1 MKNLIVFHELASAL
15 TSTRGRDEILR
26 VILAQVSHFLKPE
39 SWCLLLVDEERNDLF
54 YAVADGSM
62 EASLQNLRV
71 PMGEGMAGWVA
82 QKGESLIVPQIDE
95 DPRFQTAKT
104 SPGRQFRTAV
114 TLPLRSRRRT
124 LGVIQLFNLELET
137 LSDDAITFLHIL
149 CDYAAIAIE
158 NNSALEKIQSLSVT
172 DDLTGLFN
180 ARQLE
185 KVLEQQVKHSHKTG
199 KPFSLAFADL
209 DNFKR
214 VNDQYGHVVGS
225 RLLGEYGRR
234 LRAQTRPT
242 DICFRYG
249 GDEFLI
255 VMPETSKQQAAEL
268 IQRLHETMRAEPFEI
283 GRHTLHKTASFGVA
297 TFPEDA
303 TSLHM
308 LLSKADAS
316 MYQVKRNGRDNVGV
330 SGLTSFVAP

>member
-1 MKNLIVFHELASAL
+1 
-15 TSTRGRDEILR
+15 
-26 VILAQVSHFLKPE
+26 
-39 SWCLLLVDEERNDLF
+39 
-54 YAVADGSM
+54 
-62 EASLQNLRV
+62 
-71 PMGEGMAGWVA
+71 MGEGMAGWVA

-95 DPRFQTAKT
+95 DPRFQPTPT
-104 SPGRQFRTAV
+104 SPGWQFRTAV

-158 NNSALEKIQSLSVT
+158 NNIALEKIQHLSVT

-185 KVLEQQVKHSHKTG
+185 MILEQQVKHSHKTG

-209 DNFKR
+209 DNFKSI
-214 VNDQYGHVVGS
+214 NDAHGHVVGS
-225 RLLGEYGRR
+225 RLLGAYGRR
-234 LRAQTRPT
+234 LRALTRPI

-255 VMPETSKQQAAEL
+255 VMPETTKQQAAEL
-268 IQRLHETMRAEPFEI
+268 IQHLHEAMRAEPFEI
-283 GRHTLHKTASFGVA
+283 GSHKLHKTASFGVA

-303 TSLHM
+303 KSLHI
-308 LLSKADAS
+308 LLSKADAI

-330 SGLTSFVAP
+330 SGLTSLLTP